1 MLVAFVV
8 NPCKRIYI
16 PSYIRIYKHLF
27 SIYLQNR
34 TCSNKRTSFNNQENF
49 AINEHWAPQI
59 KMIPQYSINLQ
70 KKKSSIY
77 APSFLKHH
85 DISFL
90 AYPVYIEKDANNR
103 SDTKALNFF
112 FFFKPRGRPAG
123 INGHLSTTNRSRK
136 FTLSV

>member
-1 MLVAFVV
+1 
-8 NPCKRIYI
+8 
-16 PSYIRIYKHLF
+16 
-27 SIYLQNR
+27 
-34 TCSNKRTSFNNQENF
+34 
-49 AINEHWAPQI
+49 
-59 KMIPQYSINLQ
+59 MIPQYSINLQ

-77 APSFLKHH
+77 ASSFLKHH

-103 SDTKALNFF
+103 SDTKALRY
-112 FFFKPRGRPAG
+112 FFKKTRGRLAG